1 MGTTIKTLYDT
12 DFVEWAYHTAEF
24 VRAGRFDAVDLENL
38 AEEIEDLGNSERK
51 AVRSQLRRILM
62 HLMKQQ
68 IQPERDGTS
77 WRASIVDARRKILDS
92 LEDAPSLRRYLE
104 KHLQG
109 IYDQAINDAEE
120 RLHHKLPLIAGAQ
133 RVEVVLVRR

>member
-1 MGTTIKTLYDT
+1 MGTTTKTLYDT
-12 DFVEWAYHTAEF
+12 DFVDWAYHTAEL
-24 VRAGRFDAVDLENL
+24 VRAGRFDEVDLENL

-51 AVRSQLRRILM
+51 AVRSQLRRMLM

-92 LEDAPSLRRYLE
+92 LEDAPSLRRYL
-104 KHLQG
+104 
-109 IYDQAINDAEE
+109 
-120 RLHHKLPLIAGAQ
+120 
-133 RVEVVLVRR
+133 